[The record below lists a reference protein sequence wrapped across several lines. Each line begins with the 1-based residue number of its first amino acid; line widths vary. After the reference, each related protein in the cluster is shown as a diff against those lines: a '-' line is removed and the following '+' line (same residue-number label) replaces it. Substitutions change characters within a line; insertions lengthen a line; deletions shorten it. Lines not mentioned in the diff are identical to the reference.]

1 MGSAATAHTA
11 SASSF
16 FSRGMSSRSR
26 LREIDG
32 DSQAN
37 TPNNNPNLRT
47 SPCIYSLVSS
57 WGFDADFN
65 SSGRPRSR
73 RRRWGGRGGR
83 IISSHNLLEIN
94 PDEINFILPAAA
106 QSLSC
111 NLQSDPA
118 EGRRAGGAAG
128 RLSRPKQRPIFN
140 QAADLP
146 PKPRGEMPAS
156 ELPPKGTDH
165 PPSPTEHLCHSENML

>member
-11 SASSF
+11 SPSSF

-37 TPNNNPNLRT
+37 TQTTTQT
-47 SPCIYSLVSS
+47 SEHLPASTRSS
-57 WGFDADFN
+57 FPGDSMLISTARE
-65 SSGRPRSR
+65 GRGAVGGGG
-73 RRRWGGRGGR
+73 GGRGGG

-146 PKPRGEMPAS
+146 PKPRGERPAS